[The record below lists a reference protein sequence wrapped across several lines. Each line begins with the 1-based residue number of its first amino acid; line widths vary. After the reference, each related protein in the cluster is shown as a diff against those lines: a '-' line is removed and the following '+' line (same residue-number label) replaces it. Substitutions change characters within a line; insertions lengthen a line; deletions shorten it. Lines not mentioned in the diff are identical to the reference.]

1 MKTGPV
7 DDKSSWSMDT
17 ATLADAGEMATSETD
32 PRWFASVFDRHA
44 RTVYRFASR
53 RVGTEGAKDVTAE
66 TFRVAFERRASF
78 DPGRGEVLPWLFG
91 IAANVLRGYRRAERR
106 QLRAASAH
114 EVEDAEFQGIEDR
127 LDAQAAVPVLAR
139 ALLALSPDDRDTLL
153 LFAWTDLGYEG
164 IANALGVP
172 VGTVGSRLNRARR
185 IVREELYRAGWRP
198 FAEEGE
204 ER

>member
-1 MKTGPV
+1 
-7 DDKSSWSMDT
+7 
-17 ATLADAGEMATSETD
+17 
-32 PRWFASVFDRHA
+32 
-44 RTVYRFASR
+44 
-53 RVGTEGAKDVTAE
+53 
-66 TFRVAFERRASF
+66 
-78 DPGRGEVLPWLFG
+78 
-91 IAANVLRGYRRAERR
+91 
-106 QLRAASAH
+106 
-114 EVEDAEFQGIEDR
+114 
-127 LDAQAAVPVLAR
+127 VLAR